1 MKKTRKTAKKA
12 GAKKQGARKKTTA
25 RRKPIM
31 RHSREG

>member
-1 MKKTRKTAKKA
+1 MKKTRKTTKKA
-12 GAKKQGARKKTTA
+12 GAKKKSARKKTNP

>member
-12 GAKKQGARKKTTA
+12 GAKKQGARKKATA